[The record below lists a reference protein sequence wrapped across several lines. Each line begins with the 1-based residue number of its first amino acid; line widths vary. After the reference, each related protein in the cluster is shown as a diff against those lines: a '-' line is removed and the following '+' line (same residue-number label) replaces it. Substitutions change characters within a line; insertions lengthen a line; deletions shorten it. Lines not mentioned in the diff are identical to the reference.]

1 MFDLV
6 PGKNDG
12 RETKRPIPIDFIALD
27 AKPYVL
33 LRVGAG
39 DETFPDELV
48 VFPQSSEGEL
58 QSSAAAASNFAALL
72 IVALFASALQD

>member
-1 MFDLV
+1 MFDFV
-6 PGKNDG
+6 RGKNDG
-12 RETKRPIPIDFIALD
+12 KETEGPIPIDFIALD

-58 QSSAAAASNFAALL
+58 QFSAVAASNFAVSL
-72 IVALFASALQD
+72 IVALFAAVL